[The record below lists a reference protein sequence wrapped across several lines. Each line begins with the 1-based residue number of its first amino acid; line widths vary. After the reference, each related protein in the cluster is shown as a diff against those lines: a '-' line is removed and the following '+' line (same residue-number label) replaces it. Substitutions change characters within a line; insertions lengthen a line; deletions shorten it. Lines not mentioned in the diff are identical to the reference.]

1 MTFLNRTIFKGLFI
15 DHDPRDRI
23 DFRGV
28 LDRRSRCFRSGI
40 VQWGLRVSSS

>member
-15 DHDPRDRI
+15 DHGPRDRI

-28 LDRRSRCFRSGI
+28 LDRRSGG
-40 VQWGLRVSSS
+40 VGAELWD